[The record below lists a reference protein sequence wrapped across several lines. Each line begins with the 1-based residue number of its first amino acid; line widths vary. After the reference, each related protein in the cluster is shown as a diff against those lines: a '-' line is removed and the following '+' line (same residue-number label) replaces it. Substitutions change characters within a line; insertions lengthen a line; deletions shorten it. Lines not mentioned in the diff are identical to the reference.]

1 MAEWLHFNPSPVAR
15 NVGDCAVRALS
26 KALSIDWEAA
36 YATLAMSG
44 FLMADMPS
52 SNAVMAA
59 ILRKNG
65 FYRHIIPN
73 KCPDCYTIEDFAD
86 EHPNGV
92 YVVGTGEHVVT
103 IEDGIVYDSWDSRRE
118 IPIYYWSTEVND

>member
-1 MAEWLHFNPSPVAR
+1 MAEWRYYNPSPVAR

-26 KALSIDWEAA
+26 KALGIDWEEA
-36 YATLAMSG
+36 YATLVMSG

-73 KCPDCYTIEDFAD
+73 KCPDCYTIEDFAND
-86 EHPNGV
+86 HPQGV

-103 IEDGIVYDSWDSRRE
+103 IEDGIVFDSWDSRKE
-118 IPIYYWSTEVND
+118 IPVYYWSMEVND